1 MASEKMVYWIAV
13 SVLALAAANGF
24 VSEYRG
30 SATRLADKSIAMVDQ
45 ASEMAAVYTNLATAS
60 EKDDLN
66 GVVCAQVRLAR
77 LQSNLARHQ
86 AEMIV
91 ARMGDLRVRL
101 QGQAIPAGIG
111 CPRVN
116 IVRPNIVI
124 DLPRPPEP
132 AQILEDATF

>member
-45 ASEMAAVYTNLATAS
+45 ASEMAAFYTDLATPS
-60 EKDDLN
+60 EKDDLSRA
-66 GVVCAQVRLAR
+66 VCAQVRLAR

-86 AEMIV
+86 AEMVV
-91 ARMGDLRVRL
+91 AQMGGLRVRL
-101 QGQAIPAGIG
+101 QGQAIPAEIG

-132 AQILEDATF
+132 AQILEDARF

>member
-45 ASEMAAVYTNLATAS
+45 APEMAAFYTNLATAS

-66 GVVCAQVRLAR
+66 GAVCAQVRLAR

-86 AEMIV
+86 AEMVRVQVGGI
-91 ARMGDLRVRL
+91 RVRL
-101 QGQAIPAGIG
+101 LEQRIGAAIA
-111 CPRVN
+111 RS
-116 IVRPNIVI
+116 RPNIVL
-124 DLPRPPEP
+124 DLPQPPEP
-132 AQILEDATF
+132 PQILEDATF